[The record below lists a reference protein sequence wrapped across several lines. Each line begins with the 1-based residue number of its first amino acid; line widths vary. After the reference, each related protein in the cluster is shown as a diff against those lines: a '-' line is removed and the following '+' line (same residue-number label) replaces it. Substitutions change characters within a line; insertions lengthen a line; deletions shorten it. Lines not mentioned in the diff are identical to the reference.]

1 MSDRA
6 AGAEGID
13 LRDGGTSVFQRGF
26 RPPEQ
31 QLDQGNVG
39 HRILFVEQVSSLAT
53 HGRMPLCAD
62 ERLLEAAEP
71 RVPPAAGALQH
82 RSLPHR
88 PVGTFQPCR
97 LGHGLFHFQGR
108 GKANLQGSA
117 QKGVVAPAV
126 VA

>member
-1 MSDRA
+1 MPDRA

-13 LRDGGTSVFQRGF
+13 LGDGGTSMFQRGL

-62 ERLLEAAEP
+62 ERLLAEP
-71 RVPPAAGALQH
+71 PLKHLAGISLTSGQARPLSIRPP
-82 RSLPHR
+82 
-88 PVGTFQPCR
+88 
-97 LGHGLFHFQGR
+97 
-108 GKANLQGSA
+108 K
-117 QKGVVAPAV
+117 
-126 VA
+126 